1 MRITKIWNHCS
12 GAFSQEEEAHLVTE
26 HLNHADP
33 CLLTA
38 IGPSHLH
45 CQTVPQGLSKG
56 TWLCPC
62 HQGKQSLPP
71 LWEVSLSNLGSQL
84 PDCLFSL
91 FQDEYA
97 QLFSTISKRTLHPH
111 LPLLCPHSL
120 SAFLIKYGACGGT
133 SESKS
138 ASTRLKNRRISTSC
152 GHFHKCDQFSFVSS
166 SSLMLLFVYSTN
178 VCRREINL
186 GAGSM
191 TIIMVSWMACH
202 GVCTAILKI
211 K

>member
-1 MRITKIWNHCS
+1 MIVRINKIWNHCS
-12 GAFSQEEEAHLVTE
+12 SAFCQEEEAHLVTE

-45 CQTVPQGLSKG
+45 RQMVPQGLSKG
-56 TWLCPC
+56 TWLFPC
-62 HQGKQSLPP
+62 HQGKQNLPP

-84 PDCLFSL
+84 PDCLFFPLSRWICPTV
-91 FQDEYA
+91 
-97 QLFSTISKRTLHPH
+97 STISKCTLHPH
-111 LPLLCPHSL
+111 LPLLRPHSL
-120 SAFLIKYGACGGT
+120 YAFLVKYGACGGT

-166 SSLMLLFVYSTN
+166 SNLMLFFVYSTN
-178 VCRREINL
+178 VCRKLVTQEKLTWER
-186 GAGSM
+186 GAWLS
-191 TIIMVSWMACH
+191 
-202 GVCTAILKI
+202 
-211 K
+211 